1 MSQGLCPPYRKT
13 FRRPASARGFSYF
26 VYTLLLVEFLD
37 EFVFGAREAAWPGSA
52 LAQCP
57 LCRSGLQ
64 QAGDQTA
71 RTMNLAILVL
81 LIPPASIFC
90 AIFAVAYRKSK
101 GDDKEDQYR
110 ER

>member
-1 MSQGLCPPYRKT
+1 MRAAPV
-13 FRRPASARGFSYF
+13 F
-26 VYTLLLVEFLD
+26 VAVLLLCAL
-37 EFVFGAREAAWPGSA
+37 AALAPAGV

-81 LIPPASIFC
+81 LIPPVSIFC
-90 AIFAVAYRKSK
+90 TIFAFAYRKRK
-101 GDDKEDQYR
+101 GDDGEDDSGL
-110 ER
+110 EP